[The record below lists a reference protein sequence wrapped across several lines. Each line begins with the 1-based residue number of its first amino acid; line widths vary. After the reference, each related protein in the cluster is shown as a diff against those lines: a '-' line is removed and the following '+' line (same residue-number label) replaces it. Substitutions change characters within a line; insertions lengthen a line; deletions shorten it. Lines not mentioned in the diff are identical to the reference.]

1 MGSGAILRESLEA
14 AEMLEKDFDL
24 RVDVWSVTSFT
35 ELRRDALDCERF
47 NMLNPLEDPKVPY
60 ITQCIEDCGDDPVV
74 AATDYMRSYA
84 DQIRAFVPGT
94 YKVLGTDGFGRS
106 DYRAKLR
113 EFFEV
118 DRRFIAVAALKALAD
133 ENKSDSKAVAKA
145 IKKYKIDTDKPNPM
159 RV

>member
-1 MGSGAILRESLEA
+1 
-14 AEMLEKDFDL
+14 
-24 RVDVWSVTSFT
+24 
-35 ELRRDALDCERF
+35 
-47 NMLNPLEDPKVPY
+47 MLNPLEEPKVPHV
-60 ITQCIEDCGDDPVV
+60 TQCIESQGDDPVI
-74 AATDYMRSYA
+74 ASTDYMRSYA
-84 DQIRAFVPGT
+84 DQIRAFIPGT
-94 YKVLGTDGFGRS
+94 LKVLGTDGYGRS

-133 ENKSDSKAVAKA
+133 ENKSDSKTVAQA